1 MNYGTCVELFL
12 NNYTSSIKNRQIF
25 RLKIM
30 GGGKF
35 RHRIKKSTVRNG
47 IDHRRW
53 PKGGSSDSNPTTNR
67 HRAAANAMRLKLL
80 AQQEITTTNDIKRY
94 KKMIKSTNNN
104 EERVVSHI
112 PLV

>member
-35 RHRIKKSTVRNG
+35 RHRIKKSTVRN
-47 IDHRRW
+47 
-53 PKGGSSDSNPTTNR
+53 
-67 HRAAANAMRLKLL
+67 
-80 AQQEITTTNDIKRY
+80 DIKR
-94 KKMIKSTNNN
+94 
-104 EERVVSHI
+104 
-112 PLV
+112 